1 MTVLI
6 VGGDRIGSI
15 AKYLALNGYN
25 EISHWDARRNS
36 DTHRFIPRNTRLVVV
51 LIDYLNHGMAKRI
64 RKDAELLGVQV
75 LFSKNSASELSQVFA
90 SGMHC
95 LH

>member
-64 RKDAELLGVQV
+64 RKDAEQLGVPV
-75 LFSKNSASELSQVFA
+75 LFSKNSASELSQVF
-90 SGMHC
+90 SSERNM

>member
-15 AKYLALNGYN
+15 AKYLASNGYD
-25 EISHWDARRNS
+25 EINHWDARRNS
-36 DTHRFIPRNTRLVVV
+36 DTHRYIPRNTKLVVV

-64 RKDAELLGVQV
+64 RKDAEQLGVPV
-75 LFSKNSASELSQVFA
+75 LFSKNSASDLSQVFA
-90 SGMHC
+90 SEMNYFY
-95 LH
+95 